1 MARTTDSAVHLA
13 NRLLTLARAEHG
25 AAEGTMRSRS
35 PMRRARS
42 LELSQQA
49 VSRRIGLAFEEEGTS
64 ASRPMPCC
72 CMN

>member
-1 MARTTDSAVHLA
+1 
-13 NRLLTLARAEHG
+13 
-25 AAEGTMRSRS
+25 
-35 PMRRARS
+35 MRRARS